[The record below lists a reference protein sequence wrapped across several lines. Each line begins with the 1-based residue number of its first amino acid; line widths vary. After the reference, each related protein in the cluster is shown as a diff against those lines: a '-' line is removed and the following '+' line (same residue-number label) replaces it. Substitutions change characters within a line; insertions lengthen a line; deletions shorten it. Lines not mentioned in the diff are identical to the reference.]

1 MPRCLAM
8 QVLEGLG
15 SLRIPGAEGFP
26 SLQTHVLSETSDQL
40 AVKAVHSSTQD
51 RDEEDKKHVLVRSK
65 CGTGLESD
73 QSDCSCKDG
82 ALPCYWSSCPRTEQ
96 ASDEFIT
103 LRLKSTVCLI
113 HSITLQPYQAWWQV
127 PLNVKPPVYAPR
139 EVFVEFGALDEE
151 DLDAQGQPILQ
162 DKWLVS
168 AASAR
173 RDVPHSSNNATAD
186 QALKGLDLVFDK
198 PLLVVGGYCK
208 VHLCGKVQ
216 KQPVLGQEEWYC
228 CIAYCGVR
236 GAALRSVHSRL
247 ASRGSLNQVADLA
260 LDDAAGRRVGV
271 DREACARA
279 GVGGAGKGARSAESG
294 GGLSVNVAGSMVLA
308 Q

>member
-1 MPRCLAM
+1 M
-8 QVLEGLG
+8 
-15 SLRIPGAEGFP
+15 
-26 SLQTHVLSETSDQL
+26 
-40 AVKAVHSSTQD
+40 
-51 RDEEDKKHVLVRSK
+51 
-65 CGTGLESD
+65 
-73 QSDCSCKDG
+73 
-82 ALPCYWSSCPRTEQ
+82 LPCMHAHRRWRRGGGGERHTNAYTRTSRQHILE
-96 ASDEFIT
+96 
-103 LRLKSTVCLI
+103 RSTVKHI
-113 HSITLQPYQAWWQV
+113 HAH
-127 PLNVKPPVYAPR
+127 AP
-139 EVFVEFGALDEE
+139 
-151 DLDAQGQPILQ
+151 
-162 DKWLVS
+162 
-168 AASAR
+168 
-173 RDVPHSSNNATAD
+173 PHSLTHSRAD
-186 QALKGLDLVFDK
+186 QALKGLEWVFDK

-308 Q
+308 QTKTEGRGGRGIGVDLPLQCAWCGSHRDGYGSFRCAAALSICTGEVTLSHTQAAPGVKQTPVSPRPYETV